1 MGPPVMACDTKS
13 ADENEKASRVERN
26 EVASREERRKGII
39 ASRDRDSINIH
50 SLTSKKNKE

>member
-1 MGPPVMACDTKS
+1 MACDTKS

-26 EVASREERRKGII
+26 EVASRDERRKGII
-39 ASRDRDSINIH
+39 ASRDRDSINIY